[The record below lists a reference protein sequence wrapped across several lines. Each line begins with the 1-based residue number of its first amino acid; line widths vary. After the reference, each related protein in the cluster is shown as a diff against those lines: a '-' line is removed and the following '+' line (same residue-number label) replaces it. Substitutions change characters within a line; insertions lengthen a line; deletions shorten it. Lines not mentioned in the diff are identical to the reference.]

1 MIARQWD
8 LSHRR
13 RARNA
18 FNSGWR
24 FSVARRTR
32 LRRGDL
38 PVRMQAEAG
47 GHEETIVELNS

>member
-1 MIARQWD
+1 MIARQWH
-8 LSHRR
+8 LPHRR
-13 RARNA
+13 QARIG
-18 FNSGWR
+18 FNSARR
-24 FSVARRTR
+24 FNIARRTR

>member
-8 LSHRR
+8 LPHRR
-13 RARNA
+13 QARIG
-18 FNSGWR
+18 FNSARR
-24 FSVARRTR
+24 FNIARRTR